1 MSTLSEVRFG
11 VIGYGN
17 MGRYHAKNLSTG
29 VIPGARLTAVCDEKS
44 GGEVKIDGVKGF
56 TSIAEF
62 FDSGLFDAV
71 LIATPHF
78 SHTTLG
84 IEALKRGL
92 HTLVEKPLSVH
103 KKDAERLIAAHTD
116 PKVVFAAMFNQRPD
130 PRYKK
135 VRDLLRSGE
144 LGELRRVNW
153 IITNWFRTESYYA
166 SGGWRATWKGEG
178 GGVLLNQC
186 PHQLDLLTWIC
197 GMPTTV
203 RGFCKLGK
211 YHDIEVD
218 DDVTAYLEFANGATG
233 VFITTT
239 GEAPGTNRLEVTGD
253 RGKIVVE
260 DGKLRFTRNESPMHE
275 FSQKATGGFDK
286 PDVWNIDIPVD
297 GDGGQHVTITRNF
310 VNAILK
316 GEELLSPAR
325 EGIHSVELANAILYS
340 SLEDR
345 TVQLPLDSD
354 AYEAKLNHLIAT
366 SRHVKKVREQ
376 VTGDMSKTF

>member
-1 MSTLSEVRFG
+1 MTTLSEVRFG
-11 VIGYGN
+11 IIGYGN
-17 MGRYHAKNLSTG
+17 MGRHHAKNLSTG

-44 GGEVKIDGVKGF
+44 GNDVKIDGVKGF
-56 TSIAEF
+56 TSIPEF
-62 FDSGLFDAV
+62 FDSKLFDAV

-84 IEALKRGL
+84 IESLKRGL

-103 KKDAERLIAAHTD
+103 KKDCQRLLAAHTD

-135 VRDLLRSGE
+135 VRDLMRRGE

-197 GMPTTV
+197 GMPVAV
-203 RGFCKLGK
+203 RGFCQLGK
-211 YHDIEVD
+211 YHNIEVD
-218 DDVTAYLEFANGATG
+218 DDVTAYMEFANGATG

-239 GEAPGTNRLEVTGD
+239 GEAPGTNRLEITGD

-260 DGKLRFTRNESPMHE
+260 DGKVRFTRNESPMNE
-275 FSQKATGGFDK
+275 FSKTAKGGFDR
-286 PDVWNIDIPVD
+286 PDTWNIEIPAE
-297 GDGGQHVTITRNF
+297 GDGGQHVAIIQNF

-316 GEELLSPAR
+316 GEELISPAA

-340 SLEDR
+340 SLTNQTIR
-345 TVQLPLDSD
+345 MPLDAD
-354 AYEAKLNHLIAT
+354 AYEAKLNDLIAN
-366 SRHVKKVREQ
+366 SKFVKVVKEQ
-376 VTGDMSKTF
+376 VTADMGKTF